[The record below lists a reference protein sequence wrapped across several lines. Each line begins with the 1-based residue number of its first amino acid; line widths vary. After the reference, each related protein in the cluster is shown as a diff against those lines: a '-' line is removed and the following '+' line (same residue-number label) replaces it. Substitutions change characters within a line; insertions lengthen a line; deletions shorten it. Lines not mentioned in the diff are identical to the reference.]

1 MEVSLGEASQTQH
14 RYQIS
19 RGQGGE
25 VNIDV
30 VVEDGEARGAER
42 DIVID
47 NKDYNYT
54 LIISGQNIQ
63 VIHHDTNR
71 NLTYR
76 HGLDVRRMINAFKLE
91 PEWHCRKVRFLAWA
105 FWVTLGDPQPPS
117 NSRTKRRRQN
127 LRDLFPP
134 LPPKVFSFVC
144 SFLSFDI
151 SIPSPE

>member
-1 MEVSLGEASQTQH
+1 MIISNATITTSTLYA

-19 RGQGGE
+19 RDEDGE

-30 VVEDGEARGAER
+30 VVGDTIPAPARSV
-42 DIVID
+42 VID

-76 HGLDVRRMINAFKLE
+76 HGLDVRILIEYECWKL
-91 PEWHCRKVRFLAWA
+91 
-105 FWVTLGDPQPPS
+105 
-117 NSRTKRRRQN
+117 
-127 LRDLFPP
+127 DL
-134 LPPKVFSFVC
+134 C
-144 SFLSFDI
+144 I
-151 SIPSPE
+151 

>member
-1 MEVSLGEASQTQH
+1 MSLGESSQTQH

-19 RGQGGE
+19 RGQDGE

-76 HGLDVRRMINAFKLE
+76 HGLDVRKNASRYQTK
-91 PEWHCRKVRFLAWA
+91 C
-105 FWVTLGDPQPPS
+105 VTSGKSDFRRWCPGRPQRS
-117 NSRTKRRRQN
+117 LHLLQTAGSGEAN
-127 LRDLFPP
+127 
-134 LPPKVFSFVC
+134 
-144 SFLSFDI
+144 
-151 SIPSPE
+151 